1 VDIVMFIYRDDYY
14 TPESETP
21 NIAEI
26 IISKHRNGPT
36 GIVPLYFKKE
46 LAQFLEV
53 EMFRED
59 LEF

>member
-1 VDIVMFIYRDDYY
+1 MIFIYRDEYY
-14 TPESETP
+14 SPETEQP

-26 IISKHRNGPT
+26 IVSKHRNGPT
-36 GIVPLYFKKE
+36 GMVPLFFKRE